1 MENYKKTI
9 KLIEAVGIS
18 SIIIGIISSIF
29 LKSLKLVTK
38 LRMENQILILLIPV
52 VGVLTAFA
60 YTKYGKNSS
69 RGNNLII
76 DSFHGKD
83 RVPLRMALLTFIFT
97 ILTHLS
103 GGSAGREGTAVQIGG
118 ALTNKISNTFKLE
131 KKEKKY
137 LIMSGVSAAFGSV
150 FGTPLAGAFFG
161 MEVFSLGKLKI
172 KGIIYCFLA
181 SYLANYVTGVLG
193 ISHEIYIIKE
203 IPKSFNFI
211 IVLIISSIL
220 FGLAARLFAVGI
232 KKVKTFYGRAIKN
245 YLLRAFI
252 GSIIVLIIIVIFNLK
267 YFEGLSTEMIEKGFL
282 GESTVLDSLK
292 KLFITVMTL
301 GAGFQGGEVTPLFDI
316 GASLGGALG
325 NITKIEPSILAAL
338 GMICVFGSA
347 ANVPITTIFLGI
359 DLFGIKALPYYII
372 ASIISYYF
380 TGHNGIYGAQVIEIP
395 KRKNFKKYIG
405 KTIEK
410 L

>member
-1 MENYKKTI
+1 MEKYKKTI
-9 KLIEAVGIS
+9 KLIEAIVIS

-29 LKSLKLVTK
+29 LKALKLVTK

-60 YTKYGKNSS
+60 YTKYGKNSY
-69 RGNNLII
+69 RGNNLVI

-118 ALTNKISNTFKLE
+118 ALTNKISNIFKLE

-172 KGIIYCFLA
+172 KGIIYCFLS
-181 SYLANYVTGVLG
+181 SYLANYVTEFLG

-203 IPKSFNFI
+203 IPKSFKFI
-211 IVLIISSIL
+211 IILIISSIL
-220 FGLAARLFAVGI
+220 FGLTARLFAVGI
-232 KKVKTFYGRAIKN
+232 KRIKAFYAKNIKN

-252 GSIIVLIIIVIFNLK
+252 GSIIIIIIIVIFNLK
-267 YFEGLSTEMIEKGFL
+267 DFQGLSTEMIEKGFL
-282 GESTVLDSLK
+282 GETTVLDSLK
-292 KLFITVMTL
+292 KLFFTVMTL

-325 NITKIEPSILAAL
+325 VITKIEPSILAAL

-347 ANVPITTIFLGI
+347 ANTPITTIFLGI
-359 DLFGIKALPYYII
+359 DLFGIRALPYYII
-372 ASIISYYF
+372 ASIISYYI

>member
-9 KLIEAVGIS
+9 KLVEAVLIS
-18 SIIIGIISSIF
+18 SIIIGIVSWLF
-29 LKSLKLVTK
+29 LKSLKLVTQ
-38 LRMENQILILLIPV
+38 LRMENQILILLIPI
-52 VGVLTAFA
+52 VGVLTTFI
-60 YTKYGKNSS
+60 YTKYGKNST
-69 RGNNLII
+69 RGNNLVI
-76 DSFHGKD
+76 DSFYGKD

-118 ALTNKISNTFKLE
+118 ALTNKISNIFKLE
-131 KKEKKY
+131 KKEKRY

-161 MEVFSLGKLKI
+161 MEVFSLGKLKF

-181 SYLANYVTGVLG
+181 SYLANYVTELLG
-193 ISHEIYIIKE
+193 ASHGIYILKE
-203 IPKSFNFI
+203 FSTSFKFI
-211 IVLIISSIL
+211 VILIISAIL
-220 FGLAARLFAVGI
+220 FGLAAKLFAVGI
-232 KKVKTFYGRAIKN
+232 KKIKTFYIKTIKN
-245 YLLRAFI
+245 YIIRAFI
-252 GSIIVLIIIVIFNLK
+252 ASLLLLIVVVLFNLK
-267 YFEGLSTEMIEKGFL
+267 DFEGLSTEMIGKGFL
-282 GESTVLDSLK
+282 GETTILDSLK
-292 KLFITVMTL
+292 KLILTVMTL

-325 NITKIEPSILAAL
+325 VITKVEPSILAAL

-372 ASIISYYF
+372 ASIISYYV